1 MNNFEYIP
9 PKNSPVSDESLL
21 KDLRAVADKVGKRV
35 SQRAYVAGGGKYNPS
50 TILRRFGT
58 WGNALVKVG
67 LIPGNINN
75 YSDEEL
81 FENILN
87 IWRHNGKQP
96 VRRDLDLEPS
106 TISQSPYNR
115 RFKSWSDTLRNFV
128 AYASEAETPAIDNC
142 GVKGNTKRISRD
154 PSLRLRFQ
162 VLKRDHFACV
172 QCGASPAK
180 DQNVELHV
188 DHIKPWSKGGETT
201 ILNLQ
206 TLCQKCNSGKSNI
219 E

>member
-1 MNNFEYIP
+1 MTSFEYTP
-9 PKNSPVSDESLL
+9 PKNSPVSDECLL
-21 KDLRAVADKVGKRV
+21 KDLKSVAGKVGGKL
-35 SQRAYVAGGGKYNPS
+35 SQRAYAECGGKYNPT

-58 WGNALVKVG
+58 WTNALTKVG
-67 LIPGNINN
+67 LVPGNINN

-87 IWRHNGKQP
+87 IWRHKGKQP
-96 VRRDLDLEPS
+96 VRRDLDLAPS

-115 RFKSWSDTLRNFV
+115 RFKSWSDTLRQFV
-128 AYASEAETPAIDNC
+128 TYASEVESPVVEKC
-142 GVKGNTKRISRD
+142 GVKCVSKRAVRD

-180 DQNVELHV
+180 DQSVELHV
-188 DHIKPWSKGGETT
+188 DHVMPWSKGGETMVS
-201 ILNLQ
+201 NLQ
-206 TLCQKCNSGKSNI
+206 TLCQKCNLGKGNI
-219 E
+219 G